1 MKNTITNHLHRST
14 VLLIAAFII
23 TTTLVGT
30 LFTSSGNVVSAVFEA
45 EGAAPAWSL
54 DGAWM
59 MRTITDW
66 GPVLEPVILMAQD
79 TAGERY
85 TMLMEDAECWYTFGG
100 MFPTAT
106 DHSHLTGVCVRTGP
120 HTFESTVVGFVVE
133 RGPDAPDKI
142 LYQRVVTHAFQFVDE
157 NNIVASSSWA
167 HYTPDQDA
175 DHDGFP
181 DQGQE
186 PFLCLAPETT
196 MKRVVLIPPCV
207 PPPTPPSE

>member
-14 VLLIAAFII
+14 VLLTLAII
-23 TTTLVGT
+23 LTATLVGT
-30 LFTSSGNVVSAVFEA
+30 LFTSSGNVVSADFGA

-66 GPVLEPVILMAQD
+66 GPVLEPIIFSAQD
-79 TAGERY
+79 IVGQRY
-85 TMLMEDAECWYTFGG
+85 TMLMEDAECWYTFEG

-106 DHSHLTGVCVRTGP
+106 DHSHLAGVCVRTGP
-120 HTFESTVVGFVVE
+120 QTFESTVVGFVVE

-157 NNIVASSSWA
+157 NNIVATSSWA

-186 PFLCLAPETT
+186 PFVCLELETT

-207 PPPTPPSE
+207 PSPTPPSE

>member
-14 VLLIAAFII
+14 VLLTVAII
-23 TTTLVGT
+23 LTATLVGT
-30 LFTSSGNVVSAVFEA
+30 LFTSSGNVVSADFGA
-45 EGAAPAWSL
+45 ESGAPAWSL

-59 MRTITDW
+59 MRTITSW

-85 TMLMEDAECWYTFGG
+85 TMLMEDAECDWTLMG

-106 DHSHLTGVCVRTGP
+106 GHSHLAGVCVRTGP
-120 HTFESTVVGFVVE
+120 HTFESTTVAFVVE
-133 RGPDAPDKI
+133 RGPGAPDKI
-142 LYQRVVTHAFQFVDE
+142 LYQRVLTHAFQFVDE

-186 PFLCLAPETT
+186 PFFCGELETT